1 MIVSNVV
8 VKINSPEEICSY
20 CRFVG
25 TNEDGRI
32 TGCKKGRKN
41 SGNNNRIPCVGC
53 RKFVKIPGVEMPYA
67 LKKEAQKH

>member
-1 MIVSNVV
+1 MIVSNWSVQ
-8 VKINSPEEICSY
+8 KNSLEEICSY
-20 CRFVG
+20 CKFLSTDENG
-25 TNEDGRI
+25 KI

-53 RKFVKIPGVEMPYA
+53 KKFIKFPGIEMPYG